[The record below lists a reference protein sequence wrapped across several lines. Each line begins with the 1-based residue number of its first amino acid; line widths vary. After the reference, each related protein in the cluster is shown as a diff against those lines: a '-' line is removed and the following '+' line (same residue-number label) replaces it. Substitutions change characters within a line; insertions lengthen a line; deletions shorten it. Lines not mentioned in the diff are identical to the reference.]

1 MGTSLPNW
9 VCAEADWDAQGSSA
23 MRRFAVTLGLIYQI
37 GGLII
42 CSVLGS
48 FFLGMWLDRRL
59 GSAPCL
65 MLVFML
71 VGLVAAVV
79 GAYRLATKASE

>member
-1 MGTSLPNW
+1 
-9 VCAEADWDAQGSSA
+9 
-23 MRRFAVTLGLIYQI
+23 MRRFAVAMGLMFQV

-48 FFLGMWLDRRL
+48 LFLGMWLDRRL

-65 MLVFML
+65 MIVLVMIGFAL
-71 VGLVAAVV
+71 AVV
-79 GAYRLATKASE
+79 GAYRLATKLSE